1 MKTRLTFSE
10 MQTFID
16 GVVDGTITN
25 GFGYKQFYID
35 YYTAILYNEHN
46 FGGTE
51 ENPKDISEVYEKLLA
66 VVDITNIDNG
76 QYNTI
81 LEAIDAEIQHRL
93 NLMYKP
99 SNDTDLAFATLID
112 KVSAIVDKFADV
124 DTAQM
129 TEFINVVMENKDN
142 FSANKLVS
150 AMKSNGLFTTKSKK
164 IKKNSIAGVADTAT
178 KMEQIK

>member
-1 MKTRLTFSE
+1 MKTRLTFAE

-35 YYTAILYNEHN
+35 YYTAILYNEHD

-51 ENPKDISEVYEKLLA
+51 ENPKDISEVYDELPNI
-66 VVDITNIDNG
+66 VDILNIDNG

-112 KVSAIVDKFADV
+112 KVTAIVDKFADV
-124 DTAQM
+124 DTTQM
-129 TEFINVVMENKDN
+129 SEFINIVMENKDN
-142 FSANKLVS
+142 FSANKLIG
-150 AMKSNGLFTTKSKK
+150 AMKSNGLFTAKPKK
-164 IKKNSIAGVADTAT
+164 TNKNSVAGVAETAT
-178 KMEQIK
+178 KIEQIK